1 MRKQLRMRATHSEVR
16 GLRRGRV
23 ADIPDGGRGEG
34 CLRQDRGPDGARHP
48 GGACRALRGPT
59 ASGGVSLQAGH
70 RSQRASG
77 CAGEICGGSNFSGTT
92 PNPAALNWESTFAE
106 GARSAARRP
115 DEGCSEVMARH
126 FPRPARDAVVNV
138 VTGGIPRYSGS

>member
-77 CAGEICGGSNFSGTT
+77 CAGEILYRLEFSGTT
-92 PNPAALNWESTFAE
+92 PRLAASNRESTFVE
-106 GARSAARRP
+106 GAESARRP